1 MKLTVPTDLS
11 EITLGQLQDL
21 NKINELKL
29 EPIELMKRSIEIL
42 TKVDRGTLDRFRLSD
57 LQMVYDKLLSLT
69 KQEEKLVKFV
79 NIEDE
84 KYGFHPNLSNISTGE
99 FVDIDTLCQDLNKNL
114 DMIMAILYR
123 KVTVEKSGKY
133 QIEAYG
139 RDIESRANLFK
150 EKMPAN
156 VVNGAILFF
165 WTLGKDYLVSSITSS
180 NQEAQTLST
189 NSLTRSGVGTLY

>member
-189 NSLTRSGVGTLY
+189 NSSTKSGVGTLY

>member
-11 EITLGQLQDL
+11 EISLGQLQDL
-21 NKINELKL
+21 NKIDELKL

-139 RDIESRANLFK
+139 GDIQSRAKLFK
-150 EKMPAN
+150 EKMPAS

-180 NQEAQTLST
+180 KEEVQTQNTSSSVK
-189 NSLTRSGVGTLY
+189 NGVGTPC

>member
-11 EITLGQLQDL
+11 EISLGQLQDL
-21 NKINELKL
+21 NKVDELKL
-29 EPIELMKRSIEIL
+29 EPIELIKRSIEIL

-139 RDIESRANLFK
+139 GDIESRANLFK

-180 NQEAQTLST
+180 KQEVQTLST
-189 NSLTRSGVGTLY
+189 NSSTKSGVGTLY

>member
-57 LQMVYDKLLSLT
+57 LQMVYNKLLSLT

-189 NSLTRSGVGTLY
+189 NSLTKSGVGTLY

>member
-21 NKINELKL
+21 NKVNELKL

-139 RDIESRANLFK
+139 GDIESRAKLFK

-189 NSLTRSGVGTLY
+189 NSSTKSGVGTLY